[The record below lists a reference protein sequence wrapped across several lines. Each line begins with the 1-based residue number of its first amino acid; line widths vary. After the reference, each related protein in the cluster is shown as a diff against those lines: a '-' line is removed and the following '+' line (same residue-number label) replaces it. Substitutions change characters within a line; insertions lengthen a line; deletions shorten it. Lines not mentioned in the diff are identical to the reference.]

1 MLDIQLV
8 VLAKAPVAGRSK
20 TRLCPPLTPEQ
31 AAQVARAS
39 LLDTLDVVAA
49 LDVRRRVVVLD
60 GDPAGLVP
68 APFDVLPQVA
78 GGLDARLAGAFAAID
93 PARSGPALLIG
104 MDTPQVT
111 SALLVASAEALLEHD
126 AVLGHA
132 EDGGW
137 WAVGLH
143 RSDPQAFLGVPMSAD
158 DTGAHQERRLV
169 ERGLSPYLL
178 PALRDIDHAADLAAV
193 AALMPAGTRLPALA
207 ERLLHPVLVEG
218 AEGA

>member
-1 MLDIQLV
+1 MLDIQVV
-8 VLAKAPVAGRSK
+8 VLAKAPVPGRSK

-31 AAQVARAS
+31 AAQVAGAA
-39 LLDTLDVVAA
+39 LLDTLDVVSA

-68 APFDVLPQVA
+68 PGFDVLPQVE
-78 GGLDARLAGAFAAID
+78 GGLDVRLAGAFEAVLS
-93 PARSGPALLIG
+93 ARELPALLIG

-111 SALLVASAEALLEHD
+111 LALLVASAEALLEHD

-137 WAVGLH
+137 WALGLH
-143 RSDPQAFLGVPMSAD
+143 RSDPQVFLGVPMSAD
-158 DTGAHQERRLV
+158 DTGAHQEQRLV
-169 ERGLSPYLL
+169 ERGLAPHLL
-178 PALRDIDHAADLAAV
+178 PSLRDIDHIADLTAV